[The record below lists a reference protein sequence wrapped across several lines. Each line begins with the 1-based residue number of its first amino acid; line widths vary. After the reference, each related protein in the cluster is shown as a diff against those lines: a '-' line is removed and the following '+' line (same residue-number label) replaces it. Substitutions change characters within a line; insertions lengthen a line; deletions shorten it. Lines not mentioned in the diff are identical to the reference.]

1 VVAAA
6 PRGLAENNAGTIESM
21 PIEFHLGSL
30 LNALIYAVFGVFI
43 LVLSFFLLDKLTP
56 YDLWK
61 EVVEKQN
68 VAVALL
74 AGMMT
79 LAIAII
85 IASAVH

>member
-1 VVAAA
+1 
-6 PRGLAENNAGTIESM
+6 M

-30 LNALIYAVFGVFI
+30 LNALIYALFGVII
-43 LVLSFFLLDKLTP
+43 LVLSFFILDKLTP

-68 VAVALL
+68 VAIAVL
-74 AGMMT
+74 AGAMA
-79 LAIAII
+79 LGIAII